1 MGRLYKKEELDD
13 HPWVVDVLGY
23 KAPKTLYL
31 VRNTETGRYHFM
43 WAPIEDLDAEG
54 WRFNP
59 NLNDGIFGSEN
70 SDLAIS
76 KTGTANIPKFEVV
89 AHRVGSMTYF
99 ESGIDFEKPNSALE
113 WRRIIIADKTNALN
127 GKVERALWAHRST
140 DDPDYQPPLFQY
152 SLPNFSDDEIATGAP
167 DVTLMPLL
175 HKFKY
180 GFKPTDELPV
190 AKIETVKTV
199 PSSKKV
205 LLSDIADGINSGQLQ
220 IGVGDPVSFD
230 DVSDGSPM
238 SEIAK
243 VLNIALR
250 RNRFYHTVSSDEA
263 ISASLTEWEKIPDH
277 ITVAIPAISA
287 LLRHMLQNGV
297 DVTDLVPSISNFAM
311 LEAIKKED
319 SSFGLMNH
327 GLLSKLTVAI
337 ANDPDYDFVDMDPTK
352 FTIKK
357 LLSYFKPGKDG
368 DFFVQSS
375 EGPFDTSPPG
385 LVVLAK
391 LLAREI
397 HTASFGNDSDL
408 YAIRSMLNNQDD
420 TDSLKQ
426 SWIVSDYFK
435 TGFAVKGSINIDDT
449 IEVSSHI
456 DDLISHEFDLLST
469 SLSEFADAGFP
480 TLASSPAL
488 QLQTLSARRTSVAMV
503 RQLMGMIIDAENK
516 HDHKRAKQLRA
527 ITDQYLNLSP
537 MIGALPEPIRAS
549 LSKFVKVGGF
559 PPTPKIAKVLGHK
572 SGSIV
577 PKYSGFD
584 GTALGSV
591 SANGK
596 AIAPHVGASAL
607 LQSVEDATAHLA
619 NGGSLAEVPD
629 LFLLAA
635 IKENIQSYD
644 GDGKRF
650 KIDKSI
656 SEGYNT
662 GTFGVI
668 DTMSPLV
675 NSVGPNPFRR
685 YIIKDAHRNAAEHL
699 QEILGSAIEHEL
711 SIPALGHRIAGSI
724 TKKDDKNG
732 VSQIQRPIVM
742 EHIANLFDKPGW
754 KVLGHTTDLP
764 AGTKWNP
771 ESLARLIALNRFINH
786 YDRTP
791 QNLVVVLD
799 PQGEAHL
806 IPIDDG
812 NAFYGYKLKTEGP
825 LSLLTGDTAQETL
838 DGFKKIDG
846 VGYSWFNET
855 QSLSTEDKLKFAV
868 ALRETVARIKGLDID
883 EVRMQ
888 LLKES
893 GWSEDEILHI
903 GAKLTLLDNRRAALD
918 WEKMYQ
924 RALKAIGLEVGDV
937 EAEVK
942 KQKEATAT
950 KKVDLSSTGAQT
962 AYNALAKIGK
972 GRNTGAKF
980 LWDSGDI
987 LEREVVL
994 SNAQIANSGTGI
1006 DGQALVLQF
1015 RATGEAYAKAKTKAE
1030 AGQDGWKKVQG
1041 RTMPML
1047 PRYAPPS
1054 KTGNQVGDT
1063 KDPIGS
1069 GKTRF
1074 FDFHQSD
1081 LQSIGGTGQ
1090 LYEKTLEDG
1099 TIIQMFVAKLSSGA
1113 YGKHSYDGHVVVIK
1127 PTENIDK
1134 SVLSIADMDKVLDPT
1149 LAEFEINSAPPLQEE
1164 LNMLGM
1170 RNLAVSL
1177 FGNDA
1182 RKWTDQMVIN
1192 KLSEQGV
1199 GPDEI
1204 MVSATAHHQP
1214 YIHLSRDARDSL
1226 SAQIKKIGILH
1237 GYKAGDTLTSFVQ
1250 TMENGGA
1257 SGAYRRT
1264 THGFPKSGV
1273 STSAD
1278 TQRGSN
1284 DWFYH
1289 GWAAN
1294 SMNNPA
1300 SESMFTAADD
1310 RLKSMLTLGGGS
1322 MTASSIKTITPL
1334 EFALERVDTA
1344 WTPADSYGDPD
1355 TQEGILSLSLQT
1367 ANQPLIRGQMPPSR
1381 SFHVFDNKSDL
1392 ESAIS
1397 QLKEKGVTEFDGIP
1411 IENLFFH
1418 SGDPNIVS
1426 QAKLLI
1432 DLWRARG
1439 WVA

>member
-1 MGRLYKKEELDD
+1 
-13 HPWVVDVLGY
+13 
-23 KAPKTLYL
+23 
-31 VRNTETGRYHFM
+31 
-43 WAPIEDLDAEG
+43 
-54 WRFNP
+54 
-59 NLNDGIFGSEN
+59 
-70 SDLAIS
+70 
-76 KTGTANIPKFEVV
+76 
-89 AHRVGSMTYF
+89 
-99 ESGIDFEKPNSALE
+99 
-113 WRRIIIADKTNALN
+113 
-127 GKVERALWAHRST
+127 
-140 DDPDYQPPLFQY
+140 
-152 SLPNFSDDEIATGAP
+152 
-167 DVTLMPLL
+167 
-175 HKFKY
+175 
-180 GFKPTDELPV
+180 
-190 AKIETVKTV
+190 
-199 PSSKKV
+199 
-205 LLSDIADGINSGQLQ
+205 
-220 IGVGDPVSFD
+220 
-230 DVSDGSPM
+230 
-238 SEIAK
+238 
-243 VLNIALR
+243 
-250 RNRFYHTVSSDEA
+250 
-263 ISASLTEWEKIPDH
+263 
-277 ITVAIPAISA
+277 
-287 LLRHMLQNGV
+287 
-297 DVTDLVPSISNFAM
+297 
-311 LEAIKKED
+311 
-319 SSFGLMNH
+319 
-327 GLLSKLTVAI
+327 
-337 ANDPDYDFVDMDPTK
+337 MDPTK

-420 TDSLKQ
+420 ETSPKE
-426 SWIVSDYFK
+426 SWTYSDYFK

-503 RQLMGMIIDAENK
+503 RQLMGMIINAENK

-527 ITDQYLNLSP
+527 ITNQYLNLSP
-537 MIGALPEPIRAS
+537 MIGALPEPIRDS
-549 LSKFVKVGGF
+549 LSKVVKVGGF

-591 SANGK
+591 SADGK

-650 KIDKSI
+650 KIDTSI
-656 SEGYNT
+656 SAGFNV

-685 YIIKDAHRNAAEHL
+685 YIIKDAHRNAGEHL

-711 SIPALGHRIAGSI
+711 SIPALGHRIAGPI
-724 TKKDDKNG
+724 KKKKDKNEIF
-732 VSQIQRPIVM
+732 QIQRPIVM

-754 KVLGHTTDLP
+754 TVLGHTTNLP

-771 ESLARLIALNRFINH
+771 ESLARFVALNRFINH

-791 QNLVVVLD
+791 ANLVVVLD

-812 NAFYGYKLKTEGP
+812 NAFYGYGLKTEGP
-825 LSLLTGDTAQETL
+825 LSLLTGDTDKESL
-838 DGFKKIDG
+838 NGFNKGYG
-846 VGYSWFNET
+846 VGHDWFSET
-855 QSLSTEDKLKFAV
+855 QTLSTEDKLKFAV
-868 ALRETVARIKGLDID
+868 ALRETVARIKGLNLD
-883 EVRMQ
+883 ELRMQ

-893 GWSEDEILHI
+893 GWSEDEILQI
-903 GAKLTLLDNRRAALD
+903 GAKLTLLGLRREALD
-918 WEKMYQ
+918 WEKMYK
-924 RALKAIGLEVGDV
+924 RALKAIGLEVSDV
-937 EAEVK
+937 EQEVK

-994 SNAQIANSGTGI
+994 SNAQIANSDSGI

-1015 RATGEAYAKAKTKAE
+1015 RATGEAYAKAKSKAE

-1054 KTGNQVGDT
+1054 KTGNQVGST
-1063 KDPIGS
+1063 KDPVGS
-1069 GKTRF
+1069 GKIRF
-1074 FDFHQSD
+1074 FDFHQSE

-1099 TIIQMFVAKLSSGA
+1099 TIIQMFVAKLSSST

-1134 SVLSIADMDKVLDPT
+1134 SVLTIADMDKVLDPT

-1182 RKWTDQMVIN
+1182 RSWNDQKVID

-1237 GYKAGDTLTSFVQ
+1237 GYKAGVTLDSFVQ

-1289 GWAAN
+1289 GWAADG
-1294 SMNNPA
+1294 MNNPA

-1310 RLKSMLTLGGGS
+1310 RLTSMLTLGGGS
-1322 MTASSIKTITPL
+1322 MSSSKIRSITPL

-1344 WTPADSYGDPD
+1344 WTPGDNYGDPD
-1355 TQEGILSLSLQT
+1355 YQEGILSLSLASQ
-1367 ANQPLIRGQMPPSR
+1367 NQPLIRGQMPPSR

-1397 QLKEKGVTEFDGIP
+1397 QLKEKGVVEFDGIP

-1418 SGDPNIVS
+1418 AGDPNIVS
-1426 QAKLLI
+1426 KAKLLI